1 MQLRQITDT
10 KVPLPAE
17 HIPFHGFDQDLS
29 YVVAGILKQRQFV
42 QGCVPGSRP
51 DPGVDVSNLK
61 TNVRLGINLVYSD
74 LKFSIYQVNTRKI

>member
-1 MQLRQITDT
+1 VQLRQITDT

-29 YVVAGILKQRQFV
+29 YVVAGS
-42 QGCVPGSRP
+42 CP

-61 TNVRLGINLVYSD
+61 KYVKLGINLIISKNVTFPS
-74 LKFSIYQVNTRKI
+74 